1 MYHPYSLCSHRVEPE
16 VASRN
21 AGPFCFK
28 MPSPGQSAYREMEPR
43 LCDSASSPGAW
54 LSGIWVSKL
63 QGSKM

>member
-1 MYHPYSLCSHRVEPE
+1 VEPE

-21 AGPFCFK
+21 AGPVCFK

-43 LCDSASSPGAW
+43 LRGSASSPEAW
-54 LSGIWVSKL
+54 LSGIRVSKL